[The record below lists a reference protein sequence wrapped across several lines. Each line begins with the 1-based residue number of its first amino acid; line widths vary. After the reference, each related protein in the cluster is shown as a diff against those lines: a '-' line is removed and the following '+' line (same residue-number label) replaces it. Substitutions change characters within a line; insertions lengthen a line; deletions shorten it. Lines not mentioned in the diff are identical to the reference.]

1 MQQTKKDL
9 VNRSKSTVPFNEL
22 STDEL
27 DNCYL
32 IADVDEDSYE
42 YVRGVHLKSDA
53 HNRPSV
59 GVTPYS
65 RFRRAPTLDIIR
77 STQMPVFSDKDN
89 SYISAKNGA
98 RPNGYFTQSTD
109 QFLKRKYFSNGELNK
124 NPVAAK
130 F

>member
-1 MQQTKKDL
+1 

-22 STDEL
+22 TSDEL

-42 YVRGVHLKSDA
+42 YVRGGHLKFDA
-53 HNRPSV
+53 QNRPSV
-59 GVTPYS
+59 GVTPYT

-77 STQMPVFSDKDN
+77 STRMPVFSDRN
-89 SYISAKNGA
+89 SQFVPAINITK
-98 RPNGYFTQSTD
+98 PNGYFTNSTNL
-109 QFLKRKYFSNGELNK
+109 FLKRQYFSNGELNK
-124 NPVAAK
+124 NPVAK